1 MSPRSFWMILI
12 RIIGVYLIFESL
24 YVIVPFITGVFYIF
38 KENTGG
44 AFFEA
49 LLRSVVVL
57 GIYFIVF
64 RYCIFRTELL
74 IDKLQLDKGFEEEK
88 FELNIHRS
96 TVLRI
101 AIIVIGTLIIIDA
114 LPPLCKEVF
123 SYSQL
128 GGPDR
133 GFKENPA
140 SGWIIFYIVK
150 LLVGFF
156 MMTSSRLV
164 VNFIERKRKGPVA
177 VQQSTEE

>member
-49 LLRSVVVL
+49 FLGIVIVL
-57 GIYFIVF
+57 GIYFLVL
-64 RYCIFRTELL
+64 RYCIFRTELI
-74 IDKLQLDKGFEEEK
+74 IDKFQLDKGFIEEK
-88 FELNIHRS
+88 NHSS

-101 AIIVIGTLIIIDA
+101 AIIVIGTVIVIDS
-114 LPPLCKEVF
+114 LPLFCKQAF

-140 SGWIIFYIVK
+140 SGWIIFYLVK
-150 LLVGFF
+150 LFVGFF
-156 MMTSSRLV
+156 MMTSSRLI
-164 VNFIERKRKGPVA
+164 VNFIERKRKDTIT